1 MKEFV
6 YDFVESLK
14 ISPNTTQVRVILFND
29 VAWVAFNL
37 STFSEKAPL
46 LEEIDSLT
54 YVKGYTNT
62 ADALCLLL
70 EEGFTVENGARLSED
85 DVFSIAVV
93 VTDGVSNKNS
103 NGCDNETAVEVAES
117 IHNSSYPIL
126 VFPIGV
132 TDKANEEELL
142 AIASKPEYVT
152 YLEEFSESAFGAARD
167 EQLYELCT
175 KSKPFKL
182 YFKI

>member
-6 YDFVESLK
+6 YDFVESLN
-14 ISPNTTQVRVILFND
+14 IAPNTTQVGVILFND

-37 STFSEKAPL
+37 STFSEKTPL

-85 DVFSIAVV
+85 DVFSIAIVI
-93 VTDGVSNKNS
+93 TDGVSNRNS
-103 NGCDNETAVEVAES
+103 SRCDNETAIEFAES
-117 IHNSSYPIL
+117 IHN
-126 VFPIGV
+126 
-132 TDKANEEELL
+132 
-142 AIASKPEYVT
+142 
-152 YLEEFSESAFGAARD
+152 
-167 EQLYELCT
+167 
-175 KSKPFKL
+175 PF
-182 YFKI
+182 